1 MRLRDSANIILQG
14 DVEVQDTKTWTIRR
28 VSTDTIDLVKE
39 AADNQGM
46 KVGAWVDSQL
56 REAAESCLGGDNG
69 FASELASIAIEVESR
84 VKEVNEK
91 RLQALT
97 ENLDVVIKG
106 QHSLFTLVTQI
117 VEHNNRTQITE
128 QDDRICISQ

>member
-1 MRLRDSANIILQG
+1 MREHSRTNHLLKN
-14 DVEVQDTKTWTIRR
+14 EMTTQDKKTWTIRR

-39 AADNQGM
+39 AADVQGM

-56 REAAESCLGGDNG
+56 REAAEVCLGGGNVVAD
-69 FASELASIAIEVESR
+69 ELASVAIEVESK
-84 VKEVNEK
+84 VKAINEQ

-97 ENLDVVIKG
+97 ENLDVVIRG

-117 VEHNNRTQITE
+117 VEQNNKQSNAE
-128 QDDRICISQ
+128 NSDKLSMS

>member
-1 MRLRDSANIILQG
+1 MDFRDSAGQILQG
-14 DVEVQDTKTWTIRR
+14 EIVAQDKKTWTIRR

-39 AADNQGM
+39 AADIQGM

-56 REAAESCLGGDNG
+56 REAAETCLGGGSGVAD
-69 FASELASIAIEVESR
+69 ELTSIAVQVESK
-84 VKEVNEK
+84 VKEINEK

-97 ENLDVVIKG
+97 ENLDVVIRG

-117 VEHNNRTQITE
+117 VEQNNKQSNSERS
-128 QDDRICISQ
+128 DKLSMS